1 MSPQREI
8 DDLVERLAR
17 YQREYADGRPSVADA
32 DYDRLFDR
40 LQELESEH
48 PGLRRSHS
56 PTQRVGSDLSQ
67 QFPEVAHS
75 IPVLSL
81 DKCYTVEDLRAWIA
95 KLEQGREE
103 SLSFVLEEKI
113 DGAGIVLYYEDGV
126 LARALTRGNGVVGND
141 VTGNVRTI
149 RSVPL
154 SLPRRVSAAFRGEV
168 FLAKDRFDEFNAA
181 LETPYSSPRNLAAG
195 TLRRIKSAEVAA
207 VPLEVLLYEGY
218 FGGAWATHFEILEE
232 MKRLGLRL
240 NPRMGF
246 FSNHHDVAA
255 LRQEHPTWRIG
266 PLEEIEAF
274 VRDEVEARGALPYE
288 IDGLVLKAN
297 EIAIREE
304 VGSTGHHPRWAIAF
318 KFEAPVGRTT
328 VQRIEIQVG
337 RTGRITPVARVA
349 PVRLAGSTISNVT
362 LHNQAYI
369 DLLELAE
376 GDVVEVS
383 RRGDVIPAVE
393 RVLEKNETGAA
404 TWRMPG
410 SCPTCGTAL
419 EEMGAHHFCP
429 NADCPDQIRGRLR
442 FFVGRGQM
450 DIENLGPETLE
461 TLYARGLVRDVAD
474 IYTFDPAALEGVEGF
489 GEKKIALL
497 RQGIEKSRSQPYE
510 RVLISLGV
518 PDLGQ
523 KAAEILLGA
532 GISNIDALLDIADR
546 GDIERLTSIHG
557 IGDKTAQ
564 LLVDELRRPAT
575 RQRIEALRAAGLTFS
590 APEAAPRPDGE
601 PGPFAGQTW
610 CVTGSFERFKP
621 REKAMDEV
629 LRLGGRVTSS
639 VTSKTTHLLA
649 GGSAG
654 SKLARAQ
661 ELGVTV
667 VSEEEFLR
675 LIEGR

>member
-1 MSPQREI
+1 MSARSEI
-8 DDLVERLAR
+8 DDLVERLLR
-17 YQREYADGRPSVADA
+17 FQREYAEGRPSVSDA
-32 DYDRLFDR
+32 EYDRLFDR
-40 LQELESEH
+40 LRELEAAH
-48 PGLRRSHS
+48 PDLRRPDS

-67 QFPEVAHS
+67 QFPEVAHT

-81 DKCYTVEDLRAWIA
+81 DKCYTIEELESWIA
-95 KLEQGREE
+95 KLEEGREE

-113 DGAGIVLYYEDGV
+113 DGAGIVLYYEGGV
-126 LARALTRGNGVVGND
+126 LARALTRGNGAVGND

-154 SLPRRVSAAFRGEV
+154 RLPQPVNAAFRGEV
-168 FLAKDRFDEFNAA
+168 FLPRDRFEEFNSG

-195 TLRRIKSAEVAA
+195 TLRRIKSSEVAA
-207 VPLEVLLYEGY
+207 FPLEVFLYEGY
-218 FGGAWATHFEILEE
+218 FEGGAETHFAILER
-232 MKRLGLRL
+232 MKRLGLSL
-240 NPRMGF
+240 NPRIGF

-255 LRQEHPTWRIG
+255 LRVEHPSWRIG
-266 PLEEIEAF
+266 RLEDLAAF
-274 VRDEVEARGALPYE
+274 VREEVEARDTLRYE
-288 IDGLVLKAN
+288 IDGLVLKVN

-393 RVLEKNETGAA
+393 RVLEKNESGAT
-404 TWRMPG
+404 TWRMPDR
-410 SCPTCGTAL
+410 CPACAAKL
-419 EEMGAHHFCP
+419 VEVGAHHFCP
-429 NADCPDQIRGRLR
+429 NAECPDQIRGRLR

-461 TLYARGLVRDVAD
+461 TLYQRGLVRDVAD

-489 GEKKIALL
+489 GEKKIALI
-497 RQGIEKSRSQPYE
+497 REGIEKSRGQPYE
-510 RVLISLGV
+510 RVLVSLGV

-523 KAAEILLGA
+523 KAVELLLGA
-532 GISNIDALLDIADR
+532 GIRDIDTLLDIAHR
-546 GDIERLTSIHG
+546 GDVERLTSIHG
-557 IGDKTAQ
+557 IGEKTAQ
-564 LLVDELRRPAT
+564 LLVDELRRPAV
-575 RQRIEALRAAGLTFS
+575 RRRIEALRAAGLRFS
-590 APEAAPRPDGE
+590 APQAPAAARAA
-601 PGPFAGQTW
+601 GPLAGQTW

-621 REKAMDEV
+621 REKAMEEV
-629 LRLGGRVTSS
+629 VRLGGRVSSS

-649 GGSAG
+649 GESPG
-654 SKLARAQ
+654 SKLARAR
-661 ELGVTV
+661 ELGVTI

>member
-1 MSPQREI
+1 MRPQREI

-17 YQREYADGRPSVADA
+17 HQREYADGHPSVSDA

-40 LQELESEH
+40 LRELESKR
-48 PGLRRSHS
+48 PDLRRSDS

-67 QFPEVAHS
+67 LFPEVPHA

-81 DKCYTVEDLRAWIA
+81 DKCYTVEDLRAWSA
-95 KLEQGREE
+95 KLEEGREE

-113 DGAGIVLYYEDGV
+113 DGAGIVLYYERGT
-126 LARALTRGNGVVGND
+126 LARALTRGNGIVGND

-154 SLPRRVSAAFRGEV
+154 TLSRPVTAAFRGEV
-168 FLAKDRFDEFNAA
+168 FLARNRFDEFNAG

-207 VPLEVLLYEGY
+207 VPLEVFLYEGY
-218 FGGAWATHFEILEE
+218 FGGEYGTHVEILEE
-232 MKRLGLRL
+232 MQSLGLRL
-240 NPRMGF
+240 NPRTGF
-246 FSNHHDVAA
+246 FSNHADLAA
-255 LRQEHPTWRIG
+255 LGRRHADWRVG
-266 PLEEIEAF
+266 RLEDIEAF
-274 VRDEVEARGALPYE
+274 VRDEVEARQALPYE

-328 VQRIEIQVG
+328 VQRIEVQVG

-369 DLLELAE
+369 DLLELAV

-393 RVLEKNETGAA
+393 RVLEKNENGAA
-404 TWRMPG
+404 TWKMPDR
-410 SCPTCGTAL
+410 CPTCGTAL
-419 EEMGAHHFCP
+419 EEMGAHRFCP

-442 FFVGRGQM
+442 FFVARGQM

-461 TLYARGLVRDVAD
+461 TLYSRGLVKDVAD

-489 GEKKIALL
+489 GDKKIALI
-497 RQGIEKSRSQPYE
+497 REGIEKSRSQPYD
-510 RVLISLGV
+510 RVLVSLGV

-532 GISNIDALLDIADR
+532 GIRDIDTLLDIADR
-546 GDIERLTSIHG
+546 GDVGRLTEIHG
-557 IGDKTAQ
+557 IGEKTAQ
-564 LLVDELRRPAT
+564 LLVDELRRPST
-575 RQRIEALRAAGLTFS
+575 RRRIEALRAAGLSFS
-590 APEAAPRPDGE
+590 APQAAPTDGA
-601 PGPFAGQTW
+601 GPLAGQTW

-621 REKAMDEV
+621 REKATDEV

-649 GGSAG
+649 GASAG
-654 SKLARAQ
+654 SKLARAR

-667 VSEEEFLR
+667 VTEEEFLR
-675 LIEGR
+675 IVEGR